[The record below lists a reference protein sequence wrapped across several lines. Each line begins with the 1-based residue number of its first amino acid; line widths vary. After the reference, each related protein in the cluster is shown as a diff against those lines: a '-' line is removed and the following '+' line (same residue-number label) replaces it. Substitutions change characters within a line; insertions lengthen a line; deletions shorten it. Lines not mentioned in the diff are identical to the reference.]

1 MSNVIQCCSC
11 FKFYDE
17 EFIAINEFLGDEN
30 HVEIVCINCSGG
42 EVWDNVVIDAY
53 HDAMDSKHEA
63 SVVRVG
69 EPWKCTCS
77 EGNDCQPCQEEF
89 HRQLDYF
96 KEQDLP
102 F

>member
-42 EVWDNVVIDAY
+42 EVWDNVVIEADPFKDAVSAI
-53 HDAMDSKHEA
+53 DVD
-63 SVVRVG
+63 
-69 EPWKCTCS
+69 W
-77 EGNDCQPCQEEF
+77 D
-89 HRQLDYF
+89 
-96 KEQDLP
+96 DLP